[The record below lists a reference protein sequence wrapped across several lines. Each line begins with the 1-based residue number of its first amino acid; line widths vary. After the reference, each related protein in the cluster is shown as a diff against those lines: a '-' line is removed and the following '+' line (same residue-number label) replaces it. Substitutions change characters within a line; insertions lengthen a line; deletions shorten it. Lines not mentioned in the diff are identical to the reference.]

1 MLRFRLEP
9 DEAELLTRPEIAIV
23 AGYTARDRDAI
34 REHILELEELGVE
47 APPTVP
53 TFYAVPPQQL
63 IQSSALLTTG
73 IATSGEAE
81 AALIV
86 DHGQVF
92 VTICSDHTDRA
103 AERFDI
109 ALSKLCCQKV
119 VGSSAWRL
127 DDVVGQWDGL
137 ELRSWIGADGTPYQ
151 DGELGTLLPPLELL
165 AAIPWRTEPRSFV
178 VLCGTVPTLCG
189 IQPSPRF
196 RAELFDPAAGRRL
209 GLEYSIEALDL
220 LRRAAE
226 DDPSLEP
233 ARVG

>member
-1 MLRFRLEP
+1 LLRFRLEP
-9 DEAELLTRPEIAIV
+9 DEAELLIRPEIAIV
-23 AGYTARDRDAI
+23 AGYTARDREAVL
-34 REHILELEELGVE
+34 EHIQELEELGVE

-53 TFYAVPPQQL
+53 TFYAVPPQQV
-63 IQSSALLTTG
+63 IQNKALLTTG

-81 AALIV
+81 AALVV

-127 DDVVGQWDGL
+127 DDVAEQWDEL
-137 ELRSWIGADGTPYQ
+137 ELRSWIGADDTPYQ
-151 DGELGTLLPPLELL
+151 DGALGSLVPPLELL
-165 AAIPWRTEPRSFV
+165 AAIPWRSEPRSFI
-178 VLCGTVPTLCG
+178 VLCGTVPTLGG

-209 GLEYSIEALDL
+209 GLDYTIEALDL
-220 LRRAAE
+220 LRRAEE
-226 DDPSLEP
+226 DDPSLTP
-233 ARVG
+233 AGVG